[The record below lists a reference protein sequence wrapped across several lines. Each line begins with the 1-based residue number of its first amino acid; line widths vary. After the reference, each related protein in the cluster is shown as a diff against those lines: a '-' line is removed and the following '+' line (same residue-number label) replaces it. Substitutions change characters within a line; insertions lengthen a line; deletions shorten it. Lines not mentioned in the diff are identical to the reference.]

1 MKAPATFAKK
11 TLLGLLTFLSFTISL
26 TLTATAQVPL
36 RQLSVDT
43 FTNTSSQHATEVEP
57 DTFAY
62 GSTIVTTFQVGRIFG
77 GGSSDIGFATSTNG
91 GVSWVRGYLPG
102 VTTFY
107 KSGIYSAASD
117 PSVAYDAA
125 HGLWM
130 ITSLGLAN
138 QNVILVSTSPD
149 GIHWN
154 NPITANKTA
163 GFADKEWIVCD
174 NSAASP
180 FFGHCYI
187 EFDDANLGDQEEML
201 SSTDGGQT
209 WSKATQIRNAFGLG
223 GQPVVQPTGTVIVPF
238 EGSGIQAFSSTDG
251 GVTWGNLKTV
261 ASISDHVVGGSMRT
275 SPLPSA
281 EIDANGTV
289 YVAWQDCRFRTACS
303 SNDIVFSTSTDGK
316 TWTAV
321 KRIPIDPTTSTVD
334 HFIPGLA
341 VDPTTSGN
349 TAHLGLTYFFF
360 PVSKCGST
368 CKLGVGFVSSENG
381 GATWSRP
388 TQLLLGM
395 DTTWA
400 ANTSQGR
407 MVGDYISTSF
417 VNSQA
422 FGAFARA
429 LTKNGST
436 FNESMYTTV
445 SGLESLDNG
454 PMLSSAGDKP
464 VPNAHSDH
472 GPREFY
478 DLDGRVPIPPNKR
491 K

>member
-1 MKAPATFAKK
+1 MKAPATFAGVVVCFA
-11 TLLGLLTFLSFTISL
+11 LFLSLSL
-26 TLTATAQVPL
+26 TVSAQVPL

-43 FTNTSSQHATEVEP
+43 FTNSSSQHATEVEP

-62 GSTIVTTFQVGRIFG
+62 GSTIVTAFQVGRIFG

-102 VTTFY
+102 ITTFY
-107 KSGIYSAASD
+107 KSGTFTAASD

-138 QNVILVSTSPD
+138 QNVVLVSTSLD
-149 GIHWN
+149 GVHWN
-154 NPITANKTA
+154 NPITVNKTA

-180 FFGHCYI
+180 FFGHCYV
-187 EFDDANLGDQEEML
+187 EFDDANLGDQEEMTT
-201 SSTDGGQT
+201 SSDGGQT
-209 WSKATQIRNAFGLG
+209 WAAATHIRNAFGLG
-223 GQPVVQPTGTVIVPF
+223 GQPVVQPTGTVVVPF

-251 GVTWGNLKTV
+251 GVTWGNLTTV
-261 ASISDHVVGGSMRT
+261 ASINDHGVGGSMRT

-289 YVAWQDCRFRTACS
+289 YVAWQDCRFRSNCA
-303 SNDIVFSTSTDGK
+303 SNDIVMSTSTDGR

-321 KRIPIDPTTSTVD
+321 SRIPIDPTTSTVD

-341 VDPTTSGN
+341 VDPTTSGS
-349 TAHLGLTYFFF
+349 TAHLGVTYFFF
-360 PVSKCGST
+360 PVSKCGSS
-368 CKLGVGFVSSENG
+368 CKLGVGFTSSQDG
-381 GATWSRP
+381 GKTWAPP
-388 TQLLLGM
+388 TKLLLGM
-395 DTTWA
+395 STTWA

-417 VNSQA
+417 VDSHA
-422 FGAFARA
+422 FGVFARA
-429 LTKNGST
+429 LAPNGGT
-436 FNESMYTTV
+436 FNESMFTSV
-445 SGLESLDNG
+445 SGLEPLDNG
-454 PMLSSAGDKP
+454 PMLSSAGDRP

-478 DLDGRVPIPPNKR
+478 DLDGRVPIPPQKR

>member
-1 MKAPATFAKK
+1 MKVPAGFSRIAM
-11 TLLGLLTFLSFTISL
+11 LAAISVSFSIS
-26 TLTATAQVPL
+26 AASNAAAQVPL
-36 RQLSVDT
+36 RQLSKDT
-43 FTNTSSQHATEVEP
+43 FTNSSSQHATEVEP

-62 GSTIVTTFQVGRIFG
+62 GSTMVSAFQVGRIFN

-91 GVSWVRGYLPG
+91 GVTWVRGFLPG
-102 VTTFY
+102 ITTFY
-107 KSGIYSAASD
+107 KGGTFSAVSDAS
-117 PSVAYDAA
+117 VTYDAA

-130 ITSLGLAN
+130 IASLGLAN
-138 QNVILVSTSPD
+138 QNVVLVSTSPD
-149 GIHWN
+149 GIHWS
-154 NPITANKTA
+154 NPVTANKTA
-163 GFADKEWIVCD
+163 GFADKDWIVCD
-174 NSAASP
+174 NSASSP
-180 FFGHCYI
+180 FFGHCYV

-238 EGSGIQAFSSTDG
+238 EGAGIQAFSSTDG
-251 GVTWGNLKTV
+251 GTTWGNLVTV
-261 ASISDHVVGGSMRT
+261 ANINDHGVQGNMRT

-281 EIDANGTV
+281 EVDANGVV
-289 YVAWQDCRFRTACS
+289 YVAWQDCRFRTGCS
-303 SNDIVFSTSTDGK
+303 SNDIVFSSSSDGK
-316 TWTAV
+316 SWAAV
-321 KRIPIDPTTSTVD
+321 SRVPIDPTTSTVD

-349 TAHLGLTYFFF
+349 TAHLGLTYYFF

-368 CKLGVGFVSSENG
+368 CKLGVGFVSSQDG
-381 GATWSRP
+381 GKTWTTP
-388 TQLLLGM
+388 TTLLLGM
-395 DTTWA
+395 NPNWL
-400 ANTSQGR
+400 ANTNQGR

-417 VNSQA
+417 VDSQA
-422 FGAFARA
+422 FGAFAKA
-429 LTKNGST
+429 LQNNGST
-436 FNESMYTTV
+436 FNESMFTTV

-478 DLDGRVPIPPNKR
+478 DLDGRVPIPPSKR